1 MQRPSQTIMRGAIA
15 GLVGAAALAI
25 WFLLIDAVR
34 GELFATPTFVAS
46 ALLGLNGA
54 RPTLTLLIAYTAVHF
69 LVFMAIGAAV
79 AWALDR
85 AHLPAYMALGLVLG
99 FLLFDLI
106 FYAGVIVTG
115 ANVVDALGW
124 PQVLVGN
131 LIAALALMGYLNVTG
146 PEKTVRLRDILRDH
160 RTTREGL
167 IAGAAGAV
175 AVMIWFLVLDLVRG
189 QLLFTPSALGSA
201 VFYGARGVAEVQTNA
216 ATVVGYTLI
225 HIGAF
230 ISAGL
235 LMSALTEAARRNP
248 PLLLGLVLFF
258 VTFEVLFIGLIAII
272 ATWLLDAMDWWTIVI
287 ANLIAAG
294 IMGGYLLHEHP
305 EVTENL
311 SHDLE
316 EELVSTE

>member
-1 MQRPSQTIMRGAIA
+1 MQQPRHTVMRGAIA
-15 GLVGAAALAI
+15 GLVGAAALAL

-34 GELFATPTFVAS
+34 GEWFATPTFVAS
-46 ALLGLNGA
+46 ALLDLDGA
-54 RPTLTLLIAYTAVHF
+54 RPTLALLIGYTVVHF
-69 LVFMAIGAAV
+69 LVFVAIGVAV
-79 AWALDR
+79 AWVLEK
-85 AHLPAYMALGLVLG
+85 AHLPTHLALGVVLG

-106 FYAGVIVTG
+106 FYAGVVIGG
-115 ANVVDALGW
+115 ADVVKELGW

-131 LIAALALMGYLNVTG
+131 LIAALALIGYLHATG
-146 PEKTVRLRDILRDH
+146 PEQAVRLRDVLRDH

-175 AVMIWFLVLDLVRG
+175 AVMVWFFVLDLVRG

-201 VFYGARGVAEVQTNA
+201 LFYGARGVADVQTNA
-216 ATVVGYTLI
+216 GTVIGYTLV
-225 HIGAF
+225 HFGAF
-230 ISAGL
+230 LAVGL

-272 ATWLLDAMDWWTIVI
+272 ATWLLDAMNWWTIVV
-287 ANLIAAG
+287 ANLIAAV
-294 IMGGYLLHEHP
+294 IMAGYLLHEHP
-305 EVTENL
+305 EVRENL

-316 EELVSTE
+316 DELVSTE

>member
-1 MQRPSQTIMRGAIA
+1 MQRPSQTTRRGAIA
-15 GLVGAAALAI
+15 GLVGATTVAV
-25 WFLLIDAVR
+25 WFLLIDAFR

-46 ALLGLNGA
+46 TLLGLDGA
-54 RPTLTLLIAYTAVHF
+54 LPTLPLLIGYTAVHV
-69 LVFMAIGAAV
+69 LVFVAIGVVV
-79 AWALDR
+79 AWALAR
-85 AHLPAYMALGLVLG
+85 THLPPYMALGLVLG

-106 FYAGVIVTG
+106 FYAGVIITG
-115 ANVVDALGW
+115 ANVVAALGW

-131 LIAALALMGYLNVTG
+131 ILAGLALMGYLKVTS
-146 PEKTVRLRDILRDH
+146 PEKTPGLRDLLRDH

-175 AVMIWFLVLDLVRG
+175 AVMVWFFVLDLVRG

-216 ATVVGYTLI
+216 TTVIGYTLI

-230 ISAGL
+230 ISVGL
-235 LMSALTEAARRNP
+235 LMSALVEAARRNP
-248 PLLLGLVLFF
+248 PLLLGLALFF

-287 ANLIAAG
+287 ANLVAAVV
-294 IMGGYLLHEHP
+294 MAGYLLHQHP
-305 EVTENL
+305 EVAENL

-316 EELVSTE
+316 EDLVSTE